1 MFQGGVARERTM
13 AKDIVNGVLIIS
25 LIFFVSV
32 FIPIIGLLGALFI
45 PLPILYYRLK
55 LGRRNGALVPVI
67 SGSILYFVIGGV
79 SADILFFIELLLVGF
94 MLGELIELNYSID
107 KIILYAT
114 GAVMF
119 TGFLGLVG
127 YSLLSGE
134 GIYAIVSD
142 YVTNNLELTMVLY
155 QNMGMSEENI
165 HLIDRF
171 LAELQPFIVQILPAM
186 VTASTLFV
194 AWTNILIAR
203 PVLKRR
209 LLVYPD
215 FGPLKMWK
223 APEYLVWGVIGC
235 GLALL
240 LPGSV
245 INTVGHNGLLILM
258 TVYFFQGIAIVSFYF
273 EKKRLPRFIR
283 FFLYTLIAVQHL
295 ILLAVIGLG
304 FFDMWV
310 NFRRSRKPTG

>member
-1 MFQGGVARERTM
+1 M
-13 AKDIVNGVLIIS
+13 AKDIVNGVLITS
-25 LIFFVSV
+25 LIFFISV
-32 FIPIIGLLGALFI
+32 FIPIIGFFGALII

-55 LGRRNGALVPVI
+55 LGRKNGVFIPLI
-67 SGSILYFVIGGV
+67 SGSILYIVIGGI
-79 SADILFFIELLLVGF
+79 SADALFFVELLLIGF
-94 MLGELIELNYSID
+94 LLGELIESNFPIE
-107 KIILYAT
+107 KTILYTT
-114 GAVMF
+114 GAVLF
-119 TGFLGLVG
+119 SGLLGLIVYG
-127 YSLLSGE
+127 ILSGQ
-134 GIYAIVSD
+134 GIYAIVSE
-142 YVTNNLELTMVLY
+142 YVTKNLELTMVLY
-155 QNMGMSEENI
+155 QSMGMSEENI

-171 LAELQPFIVQILPAM
+171 LADIQPLIVQIIPAM

-209 LLVYPD
+209 SLSYPD
-215 FGPLKMWK
+215 FGPLNMWK

-235 GLALL
+235 GLALF
-240 LPGSV
+240 LPEPTIKTIGQ
-245 INTVGHNGLLILM
+245 NGLLILM

-310 NFRRSRKPTG
+310 NFRRLGKPT

>member
-1 MFQGGVARERTM
+1 M
-13 AKDIVNGVLIIS
+13 AKDIVNGVLITS

-32 FIPIIGLLGALFI
+32 FIPIIGFFGALFI
-45 PLPILYYRLK
+45 PLPILFYRLK
-55 LGRRNGALVPVI
+55 MGRKNGAIVPGI
-67 SGSILYFVIGGV
+67 SGLILFIVFGGM
-79 SADILFFIELLLVGF
+79 SADVLFFVELLLIGF

-114 GAVMF
+114 GAALS
-119 TGFLGLVG
+119 TGFMGLVI
-127 YSLLSGE
+127 YSFLSGE
-134 GIYAIVSD
+134 GLYAIVSG
-142 YVTNNLELTMVLY
+142 YVSNNLALTMVLY
-155 QNMGMSEENI
+155 QNMGMSEDNI
-165 HLIDRF
+165 QLIDRF
-171 LAELQPFIVQILPAM
+171 LAELQPLIVQILPAV

-209 LLVYPD
+209 LPSYPD
-215 FGPLKMWK
+215 FGPLNMWK
-223 APEYLVWGVIGC
+223 APEFLVWGVIGC
-235 GLALL
+235 GLALF
-240 LPGSV
+240 LPGKA
-245 INTVGHNGLLILM
+245 INTIGLNGLLMLM

-273 EKKRLPRFIR
+273 EKKRFPRFIR

-310 NFRRSRKPTG
+310 NFRRSGKPT

>member
-1 MFQGGVARERTM
+1 M
-13 AKDIVNGVLIIS
+13 AKDIVNGVLITS
-25 LIFFVSV
+25 LIFFISV
-32 FIPIIGLLGALFI
+32 FIPIIGFFGALII

-55 LGRRNGALVPVI
+55 LGRKNGVFIPLI
-67 SGSILYFVIGGV
+67 SGSILYIVIGGI
-79 SADILFFIELLLVGF
+79 SADALFFVELLLIGF
-94 MLGELIELNYSID
+94 LLGELIESNFSIE
-107 KIILYAT
+107 KTILYAT
-114 GAVMF
+114 GAVLIS
-119 TGFLGLVG
+119 GLLGLIVYG
-127 YSLLSGE
+127 VLSGQ
-134 GIYAIVSD
+134 GIYAIVSE
-142 YVTNNLELTMVLY
+142 YVTKNLELTMVLY
-155 QNMGMSEENI
+155 QSMGMSEENI

-171 LAELQPFIVQILPAM
+171 LADIQPLIVQIIPAM

-209 LLVYPD
+209 SLSYPD
-215 FGPLKMWK
+215 FGPLNMWK

-235 GLALL
+235 GLALF
-240 LPGSV
+240 LPEPTIKTIGQ
-245 INTVGHNGLLILM
+245 NGLLILM

-304 FFDMWV
+304 FFDIWV
-310 NFRRSRKPTG
+310 NFRRLGKPTV

>member
-1 MFQGGVARERTM
+1 M
-13 AKDIVNGVLIIS
+13 AKDIVNGVLITS

-32 FIPIIGLLGALFI
+32 FIPIIGFFGALFI
-45 PLPILYYRLK
+45 PLPILFYRLK
-55 LGRRNGALVPVI
+55 MGRKNGAIVPGI
-67 SGSILYFVIGGV
+67 SGLILFIVFGGM
-79 SADILFFIELLLVGF
+79 SADVLFFVELLLIGF

-107 KIILYAT
+107 IIILFAT
-114 GAVMF
+114 GAALF
-119 TGFLGLVG
+119 TGFMGLVI
-127 YSLLSGE
+127 YSFLSGE
-134 GIYAIVSD
+134 GLYAIVSG
-142 YVTNNLELTMVLY
+142 YVSNNLALTMALY

-165 HLIDRF
+165 QLIDRF
-171 LAELQPFIVQILPAM
+171 LAELQPLIVQILPAM

-209 LLVYPD
+209 SLSYPD
-215 FGPLKMWK
+215 FGPLNMWK

-235 GLALL
+235 GLALF
-240 LPGSV
+240 LPGKA
-245 INTVGHNGLLILM
+245 INTIGQNGLLMLM

-273 EKKRLPRFIR
+273 EKKRFPRFIR

-295 ILLAVIGLG
+295 ILLAVIALG

-310 NFRRSRKPTG
+310 NFRRSGKPT

>member
-1 MFQGGVARERTM
+1 M
-13 AKDIVNGVLIIS
+13 AKDIVNGVLITS
-25 LIFFVSV
+25 LIFFISV
-32 FIPIIGLLGALFI
+32 FIPIIGFFGAFFI
-45 PLPILYYRLK
+45 PLPILFYRLK
-55 LGRRNGALVPVI
+55 LGRKNGALIPVI
-67 SGSILYFVIGGV
+67 SGSILYFVIGGM
-79 SADILFFIELLLVGF
+79 SADVLFFVELLLIGF

-107 KIILYAT
+107 KIMLYAT
-114 GAVMF
+114 GTVLIS
-119 TGFLGLVG
+119 GFMGLVF
-127 YSLLSGE
+127 YSVLSGE
-134 GIYAIVSD
+134 GIHAIVSD
-142 YVTNNLELTMVLY
+142 YVTKNLDLTMVLY

-171 LAELQPFIVQILPAM
+171 LAELQPLIVQILPAM

-209 LLVYPD
+209 SLSYPD
-215 FGPLKMWK
+215 FGPLNMWK
-223 APEYLVWGVIGC
+223 APEYLVWGVIAC
-235 GLALL
+235 GLALF
-240 LPGSV
+240 LPGSA
-245 INTVGHNGLLILM
+245 INAIGQNGLLILM

-273 EKKRLPRFIR
+273 EKKRFPRFVR

-310 NFRRSRKPTG
+310 NFRKSGKPT

>member
-1 MFQGGVARERTM
+1 M
-13 AKDIVNGVLIIS
+13 AKDIVNGVLITS

-32 FIPIIGLLGALFI
+32 FIPIIGFFGALFI

-55 LGRRNGALVPVI
+55 MGRKNGAIVPVI
-67 SGSILYFVIGGV
+67 AGSILFIVIGGM
-79 SADILFFIELLLVGF
+79 SADVLFFIELLLIGF

-107 KIILYAT
+107 KIILYTT
-114 GAVMF
+114 GAALF
-119 TGFLGLVG
+119 TGFMGLVI
-127 YSLLSGE
+127 YSVLSGE
-134 GIYAIVSD
+134 GLYASVSD
-142 YVTNNLELTMVLY
+142 YVSNNLALTMVLY

-165 HLIDRF
+165 QLIDRF
-171 LAELQPFIVQILPAM
+171 LAELQPLIVQILPAM

-209 LLVYPD
+209 SLSYPD
-215 FGPLKMWK
+215 FGPLNMWK

-235 GLALL
+235 GLALF
-240 LPGSV
+240 LPSKAL
-245 INTVGHNGLLILM
+245 NTIGQNGLLILM

-273 EKKRLPRFIR
+273 EKKRFPRFIR
-283 FFLYTLIAVQHL
+283 FFLYTLIALQHL

-310 NFRRSRKPTG
+310 NFRRSGKPT

>member
-1 MFQGGVARERTM
+1 M
-13 AKDIVNGVLIIS
+13 AKDIVNGVLITS
-25 LIFFVSV
+25 LIFLVSV
-32 FIPIIGLLGALFI
+32 FIPIIGFFGALII

-55 LGRRNGALVPVI
+55 LGRKNGIFIPLI
-67 SGSILYFVIGGV
+67 SGSILYIVIGGI
-79 SADILFFIELLLVGF
+79 SADALFFVELLLIGF
-94 MLGELIELNYSID
+94 LLGELIESNYSIE
-107 KIILYAT
+107 KTILYAT
-114 GAVMF
+114 GTVLF
-119 TGFLGLVG
+119 SGLLGLIG
-127 YSLLSGE
+127 YGVLSGQ
-134 GIYAIVSD
+134 GIYAIASE
-142 YVTNNLELTMVLY
+142 YVTKNLELTMVLY
-155 QNMGMSEENI
+155 QSMGMSEENI

-171 LAELQPFIVQILPAM
+171 LADIQPLIVRIIPAM

-209 LLVYPD
+209 SLSYPD
-215 FGPLKMWK
+215 FGPLNMWK

-235 GLALL
+235 GLALF
-240 LPGSV
+240 LPEPT
-245 INTVGHNGLLILM
+245 INTIGQNGLLILM

-310 NFRRSRKPTG
+310 NFRRLGKPTT

>member
-1 MFQGGVARERTM
+1 M
-13 AKDIVNGVLIIS
+13 AKDIVNGVLITS
-25 LIFFVSV
+25 LIFFTSV
-32 FIPIIGLLGALFI
+32 FIPIIGFFGAFFI
-45 PLPILYYRLK
+45 PLPILFYRLK
-55 LGRRNGALVPVI
+55 LGRKNGALIPVI
-67 SGSILYFVIGGV
+67 SGSILYFVIGGM
-79 SADILFFIELLLVGF
+79 SADVLFFVELLLIGF

-107 KIILYAT
+107 KVMLYAT
-114 GAVMF
+114 GTVLIS
-119 TGFLGLVG
+119 GFMGLVF
-127 YSLLSGE
+127 YSVLSGE
-134 GIYAIVSD
+134 GIHAIVSD
-142 YVTNNLELTMVLY
+142 YVTKNLDLTMVLY

-171 LAELQPFIVQILPAM
+171 LAELQPLIVQILPAM

-209 LLVYPD
+209 SLSYPD
-215 FGPLKMWK
+215 FGPLNMWK
-223 APEYLVWGVIGC
+223 APEYLVWGVIAC
-235 GLALL
+235 GLALF
-240 LPGSV
+240 LPGSA
-245 INTVGHNGLLILM
+245 INAIGQNGLLILM

-273 EKKRLPRFIR
+273 EKKRFPRFIR

-310 NFRRSRKPTG
+310 NFRKSGKPT

>member
-13 AKDIVNGVLIIS
+13 AKDIVNGVLITS

-114 GAVMF
+114 GAVLF

-235 GLALL
+235 GLALF

-245 INTVGHNGLLILM
+245 INTVGQNGLLILM

-273 EKKRLPRFIR
+273 DKKRLPRFIR

-310 NFRRSRKPTG
+310 NFRRSGKPT

>member
-1 MFQGGVARERTM
+1 M
-13 AKDIVNGVLIIS
+13 AKDIVNGVLITS

-32 FIPIIGLLGALFI
+32 FIPIIGFFGALII

-55 LGRRNGALVPVI
+55 LGRKNGVFIPLI
-67 SGSILYFVIGGV
+67 SGSILYIVIGGI
-79 SADILFFIELLLVGF
+79 SADALFFVELLLIGF
-94 MLGELIELNYSID
+94 LLGELIESNYSIE
-107 KIILYAT
+107 KTILYAT
-114 GAVMF
+114 GAVLF
-119 TGFLGLVG
+119 SGLLGVIFYG
-127 YSLLSGE
+127 VVSGQ
-134 GIYAIVSD
+134 GIYAIVSE
-142 YVTNNLELTMVLY
+142 YVAKNLELTMVLY
-155 QNMGMSEENI
+155 QSMGISEENVE
-165 HLIDRF
+165 LIDRF
-171 LAELQPFIVQILPAM
+171 LTDIQPLIVQIIPAM

-194 AWTNILIAR
+194 TWTNILIAR

-209 LLVYPD
+209 SLSYPD
-215 FGPLKMWK
+215 FGPLNLWK

-235 GLALL
+235 GVALF
-240 LPGSV
+240 LPAPT
-245 INTVGHNGLLILM
+245 INTIGQNGLLILM

-310 NFRRSRKPTG
+310 NFRRLGKPT